1 MVGSR
6 PSDTHAQEPGDPFD
20 DEPVVEEASTYMTD
34 QEAEQLCQTFAD
46 GLDSGL
52 GYARIFEMLERNG
65 LGSTAVGR
73 LRQAVLEDGDQL
85 GDALTRF
92 GILDPRA
99 RKLVYVAERQG
110 KLPETFRHLGE
121 TYGRRY
127 ERKKR
132 FIFSIIEPLILVA
145 LGGIILG
152 NIVSANLVEMVM
164 AENTGEILT
173 DLLIESGIQVGLYA
187 SVCFIASVVWLHL
200 PVDFALRDLFA
211 RLWMRVPV
219 LSQPNRLY
227 AISRFCRYLK
237 QSISSGFD
245 VYRSLQLAAE
255 ASNHPTILNGIEQAR
270 SQLKEGASLTDALR
284 GARILPE
291 EVVEHIEIGEQSG
304 RLQERL
310 QFLTDRYD
318 EQSVERFDRQL
329 AACLWLIRYTVVVGV
344 IGTVLYSLLTINI

>member
-1 MVGSR
+1 MVGSG
-6 PSDTHAQEPGDPFD
+6 PSDSHARESDDPFG

-65 LGSTAVGR
+65 LSSTAVGR

-85 GDALTRF
+85 GNALTRF

-132 FIFSIIEPLILVA
+132 FIFSIIEPMILVA

-152 NIVSANLVEMVM
+152 NLMSANLVELVM
-164 AENTGEILT
+164 ADNTGELLT
-173 DLLIESGIQVGLYA
+173 DLMIESCIQVGLYA
-187 SVCFIASVVWLHL
+187 SACFIGFVAWLNL
-200 PVDFALRDLFA
+200 PVDFALRDMFA
-211 RLWMRVPV
+211 RLWMRFPV
-219 LSQPNRLY
+219 LSEPNRLY

-245 VYRSLQLAAE
+245 VYRSLELAAE
-255 ASNHPTILNGIEQAR
+255 ASNHPTILNGIDQAR
-270 SQLKEGASLTDALR
+270 SRLKEGESLTDALL
-284 GARILPE
+284 AAQILPE

-310 QFLTDRYD
+310 QFLTERYD
-318 EQSVERFDRQL
+318 DRSVERFDRQM
-329 AACLWLIRYTVVVGV
+329 AACLWLIRYTIMVGI
-344 IGTVLYSLLTINI
+344 IGMVLYSTLNVNI